1 MSDICPCSI
10 CKNLPDTI
18 FRKTE
23 DYLAFKNKIND
34 LAEKK
39 LIIPYGKVYPGK
51 GYTGYKCSECNAV
64 LHLCDPDYPSHGKFL
79 RVTSVDNYKYKQFIN

>member
-1 MSDICPCSI
+1 MNDICPCSI

-34 LAEKK
+34 LEEKK
-39 LIIPYGKVYPGK
+39 LIIPYGKEYPGK
-51 GYTGYKCSECNAV
+51 RYSGYKCSECNAV
-64 LHLCDPDYPSHGKFL
+64 LQLSHPDYPSQGRFV
-79 RVTSVDNYKYKQFIN
+79 RVQFVDDYKYKPSIN